1 MLTLR
6 LCFTISHPQ
15 DVVSFL
21 LSPEARDLRP
31 LLVEELVNGLDLWA
45 RDALRRAYGS
55 LPALAPRLPFI
66 GSLPMPPPPPLL
78 VPGLGLDSLKELVD
92 RLGPELD
99 RREEIYLQSAT
110 QLAQAA
116 LGGVSGS
123 SSSALDPAHNV
134 PSSSSSNPVALVR
147 RFLSPPSEQARELTA
162 ALASAAGEGASRAV
176 VAELADAVVG
186 QLAERQ
192 AARLGV
198 PVGVLF
204 PGLNVARRM
213 LTAGSGRA
221 AAAPVGVL
229 SA

>member
-1 MLTLR
+1 M
-6 LCFTISHPQ
+6 
-15 DVVSFL
+15 
-21 LSPEARDLRP
+21 
-31 LLVEELVNGLDLWA
+31 
-45 RDALRRAYGS
+45 
-55 LPALAPRLPFI
+55 
-66 GSLPMPPPPPLL
+66 
-78 VPGLGLDSLKELVD
+78 
-92 RLGPELD
+92 GPELD

-123 SSSALDPAHNV
+123 SPALDPAHAV
-134 PSSSSSNPVALVR
+134 PSSPSSNPVALVR

-162 ALASAAGEGASRAV
+162 ALASAAGEGASRTV

-204 PGLNVARRM
+204 PGLNVARRI
-213 LTAGSGRA
+213 LTAGSGRT
-221 AAAPVGVL
+221 AAPVGVL
-229 SA
+229 PA

>member
-1 MLTLR
+1 
-6 LCFTISHPQ
+6 
-15 DVVSFL
+15 

-66 GSLPMPPPPPLL
+66 GTLPMPPPPPLL
-78 VPGLGLDSLKELVD
+78 VPGLGLVSLKELVD

-123 SSSALDPAHNV
+123 GSSDFDAAHNDDA
-134 PSSSSSNPVALVR
+134 PSSSSSNPVALIR
-147 RFLSPPSEQARELTA
+147 RFLSPPSEQARELTS
-162 ALASAAGEGASRAV
+162 ALASAAGQGASRAV
-176 VAELADAVVG
+176 VAEFADAVVG
-186 QLAERQ
+186 QLAEKQ

-204 PGLNVARRM
+204 PGLNVARRI
-213 LTAGSGRA
+213 LTAGSGNG
-221 AAAPVGVL
+221 PVAGVL
-229 SA
+229 TA

>member
-1 MLTLR
+1 M
-6 LCFTISHPQ
+6 
-15 DVVSFL
+15 SFL

-45 RDALRRAYGS
+45 RDTLRRAYGS

-66 GSLPMPPPPPLL
+66 GTLPMPPPPPLL
-78 VPGLGLDSLKELVD
+78 VPGLGIVSLKELVD

-99 RREEIYLQSAT
+99 RSEEIYLQSAT

-116 LGGVSGS
+116 LGGGLG
-123 SSSALDPAHNV
+123 SSSALDPAHKV
-134 PSSSSSNPVALVR
+134 PSSSNNPAALIR
-147 RFLSPPSEQARELTA
+147 RVLSPPSEQARELTS

-176 VAELADAVVG
+176 VAELADAVLG

-198 PVGVLF
+198 PVGTLF
-204 PGLNVARRM
+204 PGINVARRV
-213 LTAGSGRA
+213 LTAGSGRV
-221 AAAPVGVL
+221 APPAGVL
-229 SA
+229 TA

>member
-1 MLTLR
+1 
-6 LCFTISHPQ
+6 
-15 DVVSFL
+15 
-21 LSPEARDLRP
+21 
-31 LLVEELVNGLDLWA
+31 
-45 RDALRRAYGS
+45 

-66 GSLPMPPPPPLL
+66 GTLPMPPPPPLI
-78 VPGLGLDSLKELVD
+78 VPGLGLVSLKDLVD

-123 SSSALDPAHNV
+123 SADLDPAHKV
-134 PSSSSSNPVALVR
+134 SPSSNPVALVR
-147 RFLSPPSEQARELTA
+147 RFLSPPSEQARELTS

-204 PGLNVARRM
+204 PGLNAVRRI

-221 AAAPVGVL
+221 APAGVL
-229 SA
+229 TA

>member
-1 MLTLR
+1 
-6 LCFTISHPQ
+6 
-15 DVVSFL
+15 
-21 LSPEARDLRP
+21 
-31 LLVEELVNGLDLWA
+31 
-45 RDALRRAYGS
+45 
-55 LPALAPRLPFI
+55 
-66 GSLPMPPPPPLL
+66 MPPPPLF
-78 VPGLGLDSLKELVD
+78 VPGLGLVSLKELVD

-123 SSSALDPAHNV
+123 SSALDPAHNV
-134 PSSSSSNPVALVR
+134 VPSSSSNPVALVR
-147 RFLSPPSEQARELTA
+147 RFLSPPSEQARDLTA

-176 VAELADAVVG
+176 VAELADAVVS

-204 PGLNVARRM
+204 PGLNVARRI
-213 LTAGSGRA
+213 LTAGSGRT

>member
-1 MLTLR
+1 MRLFSDHLT
-6 LCFTISHPQ
+6 PQ
-15 DVVSFL
+15 DVVTFL

-78 VPGLGLDSLKELVD
+78 VPGLGFVSLKELVD

-123 SSSALDPAHNV
+123 SPALDPAHAV
-134 PSSSSSNPVALVR
+134 PSSPSSNPVALVR

-162 ALASAAGEGASRAV
+162 ALASAAGEGASRTV

-204 PGLNVARRM
+204 PGLNVARRI
-213 LTAGSGRA
+213 LTAGSGRT
-221 AAAPVGVL
+221 AAPVGVL
-229 SA
+229 PA